1 MIELYVS
8 FFVLG
13 YKYFAKLAHF
23 PQTTKFLLQIINS
36 MIQKFLLLY
45 IIYCNFAPVI
55 CLFRLN
61 IVSSFGMNRGLTR
74 VTPLFRSGIYKTS
87 AFCLPPY
94 AWRYRQPIIIM
105 DNL

>member
-74 VTPLFRSGIYKTS
+74 VTPLFRLWHLQDVCVLFASICMAIQT
-87 AFCLPPY
+87 A
-94 AWRYRQPIIIM
+94 
-105 DNL
+105 DNYHG

>member
-61 IVSSFGMNRGLTR
+61 IVSSFGMNRGPTR
-74 VTPLFRSGIYKTS
+74 VTPLSFSKVKDYRYN
-87 AFCLPPY
+87 PY
-94 AWRYRQPIIIM
+94 CKKHHV
-105 DNL
+105 NF